1 MTLRAALFFMV
12 AHALVIALIGPQDPV
27 GSYLMLITAPL
38 LAALACVR
46 RARGSRRAAC
56 KWRTLGAA
64 VSLFAL
70 ALLALLYR
78 NVAGL
83 TPAQMTASSLI
94 LYVFYRIPLTYV
106 AASPGGGNRWIRAV
120 DLLIITLLWLL
131 YFVHARAMA
140 PLNSALWT
148 HCLQ

>member
-1 MTLRAALFFMV
+1 M
-12 AHALVIALIGPQDPV
+12 IGPQDPV

-46 RARGSRRAAC
+46 RARDSQAAC

-64 VSLFAL
+64 VGLFSL

-83 TPAQMTASSLI
+83 TPVQMTASSLI
-94 LYVFYRIPLTYV
+94 LYVFYRIPLT
-106 AASPGGGNRWIRAV
+106 
-120 DLLIITLLWLL
+120 
-131 YFVHARAMA
+131 
-140 PLNSALWT
+140 
-148 HCLQ
+148 

>member
-12 AHALVIALIGPQDPV
+12 THALVIALIGPQDPV

-46 RARGSRRAAC
+46 RARDSQAAC

-64 VSLFAL
+64 VGLFSL

-83 TPAQMTASSLI
+83 SPAQMTASSLI
-94 LYVFYRIPLTYV
+94 LYVFYL
-106 AASPGGGNRWIRAV
+106 S
-120 DLLIITLLWLL
+120 LIHI
-131 YFVHARAMA
+131 
-140 PLNSALWT
+140 
-148 HCLQ
+148 

>member
-12 AHALVIALIGPQDPV
+12 AHALVIALIGPQDPI

-38 LAALACVR
+38 LAAMAFVR
-46 RARGSRRAAC
+46 RARDSQAAC

-64 VSLFAL
+64 VGLFSL

-83 TPAQMTASSLI
+83 GPAQMTVS
-94 LYVFYRIPLTYV
+94 
-106 AASPGGGNRWIRAV
+106 
-120 DLLIITLLWLL
+120 
-131 YFVHARAMA
+131 
-140 PLNSALWT
+140 
-148 HCLQ
+148 